1 MGSTHQN
8 DTSHDQYGPGG
19 DDDVRDPLLD
29 RIIGDDD
36 LRDPLLDGL
45 IDDDDLRDPLLDGL
59 IDDLRWANPVD
70 PKELPSAE
78 DPAAKALLEE
88 ILKSGRD
95 E

>member
-8 DTSHDQYGPGG
+8 GTSHDQYGPGG
-19 DDDVRDPLLD
+19 DGDLREPPTDGDLRDPRLD
-29 RIIGDDD
+29 GPIRDDD
-36 LRDPLLDGL
+36 RRDPLLDGL
-45 IDDDDLRDPLLDGL
+45 IDE
-59 IDDLRWANPVD
+59 LRWANPVD
-70 PKELPSAE
+70 PEELPSSR

>member
-8 DTSHDQYGPGG
+8 GTSHDQYGPGGDGDLREPPGG

-29 RIIGDDD
+29 RIIGDDV
-36 LRDPLLDGL
+36 RDPLLDRI
-45 IDDDDLRDPLLDGL
+45 IDE
-59 IDDLRWANPVD
+59 LRWANPVD

>member
-8 DTSHDQYGPGG
+8 GTSHDQYGPGG

-29 RIIGDDD
+29 RIIGDDV
-36 LRDPLLDGL
+36 RDPLLDGL
-45 IDDDDLRDPLLDGL
+45 IDE
-59 IDDLRWANPVD
+59 LRWANPVD
-70 PKELPSAE
+70 PEELPSPE

>member
-1 MGSTHQN
+1 MFA
-8 DTSHDQYGPGG
+8 
-19 DDDVRDPLLD
+19 
-29 RIIGDDD
+29 I
-36 LRDPLLDGL
+36 
-45 IDDDDLRDPLLDGL
+45 RDPLLDGL

>member
-8 DTSHDQYGPGG
+8 GTSHDQSGPGG

-29 RIIGDDD
+29 RIIGDD
-36 LRDPLLDGL
+36 LRDPVLDGL
-45 IDDDDLRDPLLDGL
+45 IDE
-59 IDDLRWANPVD
+59 LRWANPVD
-70 PKELPSAE
+70 PEELPSAR

>member
-8 DTSHDQYGPGG
+8 GTSHDQYGPGG

-29 RIIGDDD
+29 RIIDE
-36 LRDPLLDGL
+36 
-45 IDDDDLRDPLLDGL
+45 
-59 IDDLRWANPVD
+59 LRWANPVD

-95 E
+95 G

>member
-8 DTSHDQYGPGG
+8 GTSHDQYGPGG
-19 DDDVRDPLLD
+19 D
-29 RIIGDDD
+29 GDLREPPTDGD
-36 LRDPLLDGL
+36 LRDLLPDGL
-45 IDDDDLRDPLLDGL
+45 IDE
-59 IDDLRWANPVD
+59 LRWANPVD
-70 PKELPSAE
+70 PEELPSAE